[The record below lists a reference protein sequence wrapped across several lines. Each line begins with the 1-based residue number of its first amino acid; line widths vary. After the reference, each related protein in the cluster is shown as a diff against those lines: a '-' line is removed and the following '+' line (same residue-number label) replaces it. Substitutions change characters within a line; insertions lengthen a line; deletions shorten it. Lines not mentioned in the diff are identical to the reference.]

1 MVTSCVRR
9 TTDSIEKRWCFD
21 VTAQE
26 KGQNPITFQAMGR
39 KDREEW
45 LAALEGK
52 EPDYA
57 ALGFIGAGEFGLSFF
72 LSSTE
77 LNDSVEDY
85 NSSRVGVVSPTLIL
99 VLFPNARGLKFLS
112 TTEFKFR
119 RGL

>member
-1 MVTSCVRR
+1 MTTFNSPLPGPPPSQPGHTRGITATETHVITSCVRR

-26 KGQNPITFQAMGR
+26 KATVITFQAMGR

-57 ALGFIGAGEFGLSFF
+57 ALGFIGAGVLKMKRNGENSGQ
-72 LSSTE
+72 
-77 LNDSVEDY
+77 NIVE
-85 NSSRVGVVSPTLIL
+85 RH
-99 VLFPNARGLKFLS
+99 
-112 TTEFKFR
+112 
-119 RGL
+119 